1 MGIHDELF
9 LLNAVQVEDI
19 AAEAVST
26 PVKIFGYDSKK
37 VVNEQGRA
45 FGAR

>member
-19 AAEAVST
+19 AAGAVSA
-26 PVKIFGYDSKK
+26 PVRIFGYDIKK
-37 VVNEQGRA
+37 VVNFQDYYN
-45 FGAR
+45 